1 MSLRLRGIGVLLVP
15 TVALAAACVP
25 TEASANPLLLGA
37 LGAGLFG
44 GRGFG
49 GGSFGQGFYNR
60 FSGYGGSMV
69 MAAMAA
75 MVATAVMAAMA
86 VMAARDMLGVFRM
99 MGTST
104 AAVVT
109 VEVGVR
115 TGGADSLY
123 LPDSTQPQRSGFCC
137 GLY

>member
-1 MSLRLRGIGVLLVP
+1 MLLRLRRIGVLLVP
-15 TVALAAACVP
+15 TVALAAACERPRPIRCFWALSVLGY
-25 TEASANPLLLGA
+25 SAVAVLAAALLGKVSTI
-37 LGAGLFG
+37 
-44 GRGFG
+44 
-49 GGSFGQGFYNR
+49 GSAAMAV
-60 FSGYGGSMV
+60 SMV
-69 MAAMAA
+69 MAA

-99 MGTST
+99 TGTST

>member
-1 MSLRLRGIGVLLVP
+1 MLLRLRRIGVLLVP
-15 TVALAAACVP
+15 TVALAAACERPRPIRCFWALSVLGY
-25 TEASANPLLLGA
+25 SAVAVLAAALLGKVSTI
-37 LGAGLFG
+37 
-44 GRGFG
+44 
-49 GGSFGQGFYNR
+49 GSAAMAV
-60 FSGYGGSMV
+60 SMV
-69 MAAMAA
+69 MAA
-75 MVATAVMAAMA
+75 MVATAVMA

-99 MGTST
+99 TGTST